1 MTHRRVNA
9 LGHYRFRIDPGKS
22 ARASQARE
30 FWVTRWLG
38 WFARRLIW
46 GYLGGFLLLL
56 KGGEDFV
63 DVGKLTGELAV
74 GVDFAA
80 IVVDFGN

>member
-1 MTHRRVNA
+1 MYQQGSDSSG
-9 LGHYRFRIDPGKS
+9 LGGFR
-22 ARASQARE
+22 E
-30 FWVTRWLG
+30 
-38 WFARRLIW
+38 RRLE
-46 GYLGGFLLLL
+46 GFLGGFLLLL

-63 DVGKLTGELAV
+63 DVGKLAGELAV